1 MTPPPCK
8 DEGGFSIFCMKTH
21 PVIATL
27 QKHKK
32 IKDILA
38 LIEKH
43 DFTSPFTL
51 QDTTP
56 SLKNILTALLW
67 FHGDNPMIIIT
78 SDSEQAS
85 ETYFDLSSMID
96 DEYLHLLALPEHQ
109 LHLLHEDIDPNIL
122 KTVDTILGFT
132 RLSKGILI
140 VPKELL
146 KLTYPPPSSL
156 EKNSISIKR
165 GDNLPFRNITN
176 SLMLQGFERKDY
188 VSQQGE
194 ISIRGGI
201 VDIFP
206 MGHDLPIRIEF
217 WGDEI
222 ESIREYDPQS
232 QRSIKELT
240 SYDFIGVL
248 YHEQNEEFTTSMF
261 DHVPESS
268 YIIFEDESVYKEVH
282 TNSEY
287 EDYVIKRKCIA
298 YTNDSVHECKSN
310 LQQDYSSSIQTCTRS
325 ILEYAVNN
333 YTICIAADG
342 KGHIQRFKELFLM
355 ALEQDDV
362 IDGIIPELISEENA
376 LKHIK
381 WIDRTFSNGFVC
393 PELQLAVITEHQ
405 LFERKHF
412 QKSQHAKR
420 FSGITLKDLQQMH
433 IGDYVVHIDK
443 GIGQYDGLVTI
454 KINEQEQEC
463 IRLLY
468 HGGDILF
475 VHLNN
480 IHKVQKYAAQESSK
494 PTLSRLGS
502 AEWEKKK
509 QKTKKRIKDI
519 ARELIKLYALRKA
532 EPGFQFPAD
541 THWQKELEASF
552 MYEDTED
559 QSKATDDVKRD
570 MESTLPMDRLICGD
584 VGFGKT
590 EVAIRAA
597 FKAVQ
602 AGKQVAVLVP
612 TTILAHQHYNTF
624 SDRLKKY
631 PIKVEVMS
639 RFRQASDQK
648 TVADQLS
655 TGSIDILIGTHRILS
670 KDIQFKD
677 LGLLIIDEEQ
687 RFGVSAKEK
696 LRNLRVSVD
705 TLTLTATPIPRTLNF
720 SLMGAR
726 DLSIIETPPRNR
738 LPIHTVIHEWN
749 DQLLH
754 ESIEREITR
763 GGQIYVVNDTIK
775 DLDTIH
781 QKLLS
786 IFPTLKCA
794 KAHGQMESDQLER
807 VMEGF
812 LEKKIDCLLSTK
824 IVESG
829 LDIPNANTIIINNAN
844 DFGLAELY
852 QLRGRVGRSNTQAY
866 CHLVIPP
873 IQTITPQAV
882 RRLQALEEFTEL
894 GSGFHLAMRDM
905 EIRGAGNLLGAEQ
918 SGFIADMGLELY
930 QTILEEAVSELKE
943 EEFSELFKDYVSDKR
958 GKNSN
963 LDIAIDVACDSMLTS
978 TYISNDGDRFEY
990 YRRLYNVRSD
1000 SELHTITS
1008 ELIDRYGPLPEVSE
1022 NLIFAIRLRIMALL
1036 FGFHRIVFKGNVMSI
1051 EFPPDNNAAFY
1062 TTVFPGILDAVATG
1076 SFGTLINKDNK
1087 VLLHL
1092 SCDTRELALLT
1103 LSNLQRFMT
1112 VSS

>member
-1 MTPPPCK
+1 MQ
-8 DEGGFSIFCMKTH
+8 GVFSIDIMKKH
-21 PVIATL
+21 PVL
-27 QKHKK
+27 SYLVKHKQ
-32 IKDILA
+32 IKE
-38 LIEKH
+38 LIDLFSKH
-43 DFTSPFTL
+43 DFSKQFIL
-51 QDTTP
+51 EDTTS
-56 SLKNILTALLW
+56 SLKSALTTLLW
-67 FHGDNPMIIIT
+67 EQSSSSFVIIT
-78 SDSEQAS
+78 SHAEQAS
-85 ETYFDLSSMID
+85 ELYFDLSSMID
-96 DEYLHLLALPEHQ
+96 EQSLYLLALPEHHI
-109 LHLLHEDIDPNIL
+109 HLLHEDIDPEIL
-122 KTVDTILGFT
+122 KTVDTLLGFT
-132 RLSKGILI
+132 RNPKGILI
-140 VPKELL
+140 LPKDLL
-146 KLTYPPPSSL
+146 NLSFPPPSSL
-156 EKNSISIKR
+156 KQNSISIQR
-165 GDNLPFRNITN
+165 GQSVPFKNFTN
-176 SLMLQGFERKDY
+176 SLMLHGFERKDY

-232 QRSIKELT
+232 QRSIKELD

-248 YHEQNEEFTTSMF
+248 YHEKNEEFTSSLF
-261 DHVPESS
+261 DHVSNDS
-268 YIIFEDESVYKEVH
+268 YMVFDSEEVYDVVCGH
-282 TNSEY
+282 S
-287 EDYVIKRKCIA
+287 DIKQIVSGYKCIN
-298 YTNDSVHECKSN
+298 YQKSTS
-310 LQQDYSSSIQTCTRS
+310 LQHVLQSIEQLNYSSSVQSCTRS
-325 ILEYAVNN
+325 VLEYALEN
-333 YTICIAADG
+333 YTICLAADG
-342 KGHIQRFKELFLM
+342 QGHIQRFKELFLM
-355 ALEQDDV
+355 AMEQDDV
-362 IDGIIPELISEENA
+362 IDGIIPDKISEEEA
-376 LKHIK
+376 LKQIK
-381 WIDRTFSNGFVC
+381 WVDRTFSTGFIC
-393 PELQLAVITEHQ
+393 TGLQLAVITEHQ

-420 FSGITLKDLQQMH
+420 FSGITLKELQQMH

-468 HGGDILF
+468 HGGDVLF

-502 AEWEKKK
+502 SEWEKKK
-509 QKTKKRIKDI
+509 QRTKKRIKDI
-519 ARELIKLYALRKA
+519 ARELIKLYAMRKS

-559 QSKATDDVKRD
+559 QAKATEDVKRD

-612 TTILAHQHYNTF
+612 TTILAHQHFNTF

-631 PIKVEVMS
+631 PIKVEVTS
-639 RFRQASDQK
+639 RFRQTSDQK
-648 TVADQLS
+648 TIAEQIS
-655 TGSIDILIGTHRILS
+655 NGTIDILIGTHRILS
-670 KDIQFKD
+670 KDIRFKD

-738 LPIHTVIHEWN
+738 LPIHTVIHEW
-749 DQLLH
+749 DDELIH
-754 ESIEREITR
+754 ESIEREVSR

-775 DLDTIH
+775 DLDAIH
-781 QKLLS
+781 QKLLRV
-786 IFPTLKCA
+786 FPSLKCA

-829 LDIPNANTIIINNAN
+829 LDIPNANTIIINNAD

-873 IQTITPQAV
+873 IQSITPQAV

-918 SGFIADMGLELY
+918 SGFIADIGLELY

-943 EEFSELFKDYVSDKR
+943 EEFSDLFKDYVSDK
-958 GKNSN
+958 KTKHTN
-963 LDIAIDVACDSMLTS
+963 LDIAIDVASDAMLPS
-978 TYISNDGDRFEY
+978 SYISHDGDRFEY

-1000 SELHTITS
+1000 SELSSIIS
-1008 ELIDRYGPLPEVSE
+1008 ELIDRYGTFPQVAE

-1036 FGFHRIVFKGNVMSI
+1036 FGFNRILYKGNVMSI

-1076 SFGTLINKDNK
+1076 NFGNMINKDSK
-1087 VLLHL
+1087 VVLHIPC
-1092 SCDTRELALLT
+1092 STREEALSI
-1103 LSNLQRFMT
+1103 LSNLQRFMIM
-1112 VSS
+1112 S

>member
-1 MTPPPCK
+1 MKKHPLLTFLSK
-8 DEGGFSIFCMKTH
+8 NKEIKSLFSSIRTY
-21 PVIATL
+21 
-27 QKHKK
+27 
-32 IKDILA
+32 
-38 LIEKH
+38 
-43 DFTSPFTL
+43 DFTKPYVLNHTSGSL
-51 QDTTP
+51 QHA
-56 SLKNILTALLW
+56 LHALLW
-67 FHGDNPMIIIT
+67 DYGTSPLIVIT
-78 SDSEQAS
+78 STPEQAAQIF
-85 ETYFDLSSMID
+85 FDLSSMIG
-96 DEYLHLLALPEHQ
+96 DEYLYLLALPEHHI
-109 LHLLHEDIDPNIL
+109 HLLHEDIDPDTL
-122 KTVDTILGFT
+122 RTVDTLLGFS
-132 RLSKGILI
+132 RSSKGILI
-140 VPKELL
+140 TPIDLL
-146 KLTYPPPSSL
+146 SLSYPPPTSL
-156 EKNSISIKR
+156 KQHSISIQREKTI
-165 GDNLPFRNITN
+165 PFKNFTN
-176 SLMLQGFERKDY
+176 SLMLHGFERKDY

-222 ESIREYDPQS
+222 ESIREFDSKS
-232 QRSIKELT
+232 QRSIKELN

-248 YHEQNEEFTTSMF
+248 YHEKNEEFTSSLF
-261 DHVPESS
+261 DHISNDTTIVFDSA
-268 YIIFEDESVYKEVH
+268 SVY
-282 TNSEY
+282 
-287 EDYVIKRKCIA
+287 DAFLKRYLDKNEAIDKMKCFIYDDEQDA
-298 YTNDSVHECKSN
+298 SN
-310 LQQDYSSSIQTCTRS
+310 PFLIQEQKNYSSSVQMCARS
-325 ILEYAVNN
+325 VLELATQHF
-333 YTICIAADG
+333 TICMAADG
-342 KGHIQRFKELFLM
+342 QGHIQRFKELFLM
-355 ALEQDDV
+355 SLEQDDV
-362 IDGIIPELISEENA
+362 VDGIIPENMNVEDVF
-376 LKHIK
+376 KQIK
-381 WIDRTFSNGFVC
+381 WIDTTLSTGFIC
-393 PELQLAVITEHQ
+393 QGLSLAFITEHQ

-412 QKSQHAKR
+412 QKSLNNKR
-420 FSGITLKDLQQMH
+420 FTGISLKDLQQMH

-443 GIGQYDGLVTI
+443 GVGQYDGLVTI

-463 IRLLY
+463 IRLIY
-468 HGGDILF
+468 HGGDVLF

-502 AEWEKKK
+502 SEWEKKK

-519 ARELIKLYALRKA
+519 ARELIKLYAMRKSQ
-532 EPGFQFPAD
+532 PGFQFPSD

-559 QSKATDDVKRD
+559 QAKATDDVKRD
-570 MESTLPMDRLICGD
+570 MESSLPMDRLICGD

-602 AGKQVAVLVP
+602 AGKQVAILVP
-612 TTILAHQHYNTF
+612 TTILAHQHFNTF

-631 PIKVEVMS
+631 PIKVEVIS
-639 RFRQASDQK
+639 RFRQTAEQH
-648 TVADQLS
+648 TIAEQIHNG
-655 TGSIDILIGTHRILS
+655 TIDILIGTHRILS
-670 KDIQFKD
+670 KDMKFKD

-738 LPIHTVIHEWN
+738 LPISTVIHEW
-749 DQLLH
+749 DDVLIH
-754 ESIEREITR
+754 ESLEREISR

-781 QKLLS
+781 QKLLKV
-786 IFPTLKCA
+786 FPSLRCA
-794 KAHGQMESDQLER
+794 KAHGQMDSDQLEK
-807 VMEGF
+807 VMEAF
-812 LEKKIDCLLSTK
+812 LERKIDCLLSTK

-829 LDIPNANTIIINNAN
+829 LDIPNANTIIINNAD

-943 EEFSELFKDYVSDKR
+943 EEFSDLFKDYVSESKI
-958 GKNSN
+958 KKPIQ
-963 LDIAIDVACDSMLTS
+963 DISIDVASDALLPSS
-978 TYISNDGDRFEY
+978 YISHDGDRFEY
-990 YRRLYNVRSD
+990 YRRLYNVRSEI
-1000 SELHTITS
+1000 ELQKITS
-1008 ELIDRYGPLPEVSE
+1008 ELIDRYGALPQVAE
-1022 NLIFAIRLRIMALL
+1022 NLIFVIRLRIMALL
-1036 FGFHRIVFKGNVMSI
+1036 FGFSRILFKGNVLSI
-1051 EFPPDNNAAFY
+1051 DFPSDNDTAFY
-1062 TTVFPGILDAVATG
+1062 STVFPGILDAVATG
-1076 SFGTLINKDNK
+1076 SFGNLINKDNK
-1087 VLLHL
+1087 VLLHVPCNSRDEAMNIL
-1092 SCDTRELALLT
+1092 IH
-1103 LSNLQRFMT
+1103 LQSH
-1112 VSS
+1112 VV

>member
-1 MTPPPCK
+1 MKKHPLLTFLK
-8 DEGGFSIFCMKTH
+8 KNKEVKQLFS
-21 PVIATL
+21 
-27 QKHKK
+27 
-32 IKDILA
+32 
-38 LIEKH
+38 LIDKH
-43 DFTSPFTL
+43 DFAQPFVFDQTGGSL
-51 QDTTP
+51 QHA
-56 SLKNILTALLW
+56 LHALLW
-67 FHGDNPMIIIT
+67 EHVESPLIVFT
-78 SDSEQAS
+78 STPEHAA
-85 ETYFDLSSMID
+85 EMYFDLSSMID
-96 DEYLHLLALPEHQ
+96 SEYLHLLALPEHHI
-109 LHLLHEDIDPNIL
+109 HLLHEDIDPDTL
-122 KTVDTILGFT
+122 RTVDTLLGFS
-132 RLSKGILI
+132 RSSKGLLILPI
-140 VPKELL
+140 NLL
-146 KLTYPPPSSL
+146 ALSFPPPSSL
-156 EKNSISIKR
+156 QQHSISIQR
-165 GDNLPFRNITN
+165 GNTIPFKSFTN
-176 SLMLQGFERKDY
+176 SLMLHGFERKDY

-232 QRSIKELT
+232 QRSIKELS

-248 YHEQNEEFTTSMF
+248 YHEKSEEFTSTLF
-261 DHVPESS
+261 DHIVDNTILVFDST
-268 YIIFEDESVYKEVH
+268 DVYNEVH
-282 TNSEY
+282 TQFPEFQQPINQ
-287 EDYVIKRKCIA
+287 KKCFYYAETQEGHNPLLVKEQINYSA
-298 YTNDSVHECKSN
+298 SVQMCARSVLE
-310 LQQDYSSSIQTCTRS
+310 LAVQQF
-325 ILEYAVNN
+325 
-333 YTICIAADG
+333 TICMAADG
-342 KGHIQRFKELFLM
+342 QGHIQRFKELFLI
-355 ALEQDDV
+355 ALEQDEV
-362 IDGIIPELISEENA
+362 INGIIPEQIHEDDV
-376 LKHIK
+376 LKQIK
-381 WIDRTFSNGFVC
+381 WIDSTLSTGFIC
-393 PELQLAVITEHQ
+393 PGLSLAFITEHQ

-412 QKSQHAKR
+412 QKSLHSKR
-420 FSGITLKDLQQMH
+420 FAGISLKDLQQMH

-443 GIGQYDGLVTI
+443 GVGQYDGLVTI

-463 IRLLY
+463 IRLIY
-468 HGGDILF
+468 QGGDVLF

-502 AEWEKKK
+502 SEWEKKK

-519 ARELIKLYALRKA
+519 ARELIKLYALRKSQ
-532 EPGFQFPAD
+532 PGFQFPAD
-541 THWQKELEASF
+541 TNWQKELEASF

-559 QSKATDDVKRD
+559 QAKATEDVKRD

-612 TTILAHQHYNTF
+612 TTILAHQHFNTF

-631 PIKVEVMS
+631 PIKVEVIS
-639 RFRQASDQK
+639 RFRQ
-648 TVADQLS
+648 TADQHAIAENIENG
-655 TGSIDILIGTHRILS
+655 TIDILIGTHRILS
-670 KDIQFKD
+670 KDMKFKD

-738 LPIHTVIHEWN
+738 LPINTAIHEW
-749 DQLLH
+749 DDTLIH
-754 ESIEREITR
+754 ESLEREISR

-775 DLDTIH
+775 DLDAIH
-781 QKLLS
+781 QKLLKVYPS
-786 IFPTLKCA
+786 LRCA
-794 KAHGQMESDQLER
+794 KAHGQMDSEQLEK
-807 VMEGF
+807 VMEAF
-812 LEKKIDCLLSTK
+812 LERKIDCLLSTK

-829 LDIPNANTIIINNAN
+829 LDIPNANTIIINNAD

-943 EEFSELFKDYVSDKR
+943 EEFADLFKDYVSERKIR
-958 GKNSN
+958 KPMQ
-963 LDIAIDVACDSMLTS
+963 DISIDVASDALLPSS
-978 TYISNDGDRFEY
+978 FISHDGDRFEY
-990 YRRLYNVRSD
+990 YRRLYNVRSET
-1000 SELHTITS
+1000 ELLSITS
-1008 ELIDRYGPLPEVSE
+1008 ELIDRYGILPDVAE
-1022 NLIFAIRLRIMALL
+1022 NLIFVIRLRIMALL
-1036 FGFHRIVFKGNVMSI
+1036 FGFSRVLFKGNVLSI
-1051 EFPPDNNAAFY
+1051 DFPSDNNSAFY

-1076 SFGTLINKDNK
+1076 LFGNLINKDNK
-1087 VLLHL
+1087 VLLHIPCNSRDQAL
-1092 SCDTRELALLT
+1092 NVLNNLKSHVALAD
-1103 LSNLQRFMT
+1103 
-1112 VSS
+1112 